1 MHFNKTLKHIIV
13 WKVVNTILLFLINLL
28 MVRLLGVSK
37 SGDFFYDIAVLSFLV
52 LIISWSLESGI
63 IYYCSKDDRT
73 IPSLVVF
80 VLLLLIIQALISVV
94 VLKNAALII
103 SNYLSVV
110 FVLSNITIIYFSA
123 FFSAKKMFIR
133 FNIISCIV
141 NFITAIIL
149 CCCWMDFQLIA
160 IFKNYFTDAYIF
172 SFTVQA
178 FLFVMIILFDSKEI
192 KVNLTKASPLIK
204 NIFTYS
210 SFAFISNIIFFL
222 VVRIDYFFVQK
233 YCSAAALSNYVQVS
247 KCGQL
252 LILIPAIIAGIVFPY
267 SAGSSHDMPLKKVQ
281 QLCSTITV
289 IFVPVIILII
299 LTGSWILPWLFG
311 GGFNLMYVTLLLYLP
326 GFFSLSIIAVLAA
339 NLAGKKLLNASI
351 VASLMALIIVV
362 ALDVLLIPSG
372 GIYAAAIAS
381 SLAYIACGLYLLW
394 FYKTKFK
401 CSIAD
406 FFSLSTK
413 EMRNISIISKR

>member
-123 FFSAKKMFIR
+123 FFSAKKMFIP